1 MRYSS
6 FPGCI
11 NVEKTS
17 EQYFRPPLPLKNQ
30 KAMGEETETQVP
42 SRMVDKWTVGSNK
55 EGLYNGVKP
64 PEERTREKKKEHQGR
79 VTVASGRTPSETT
92 ILSKNLSLGHYL
104 KQPIHPKLAPRTRDH
119 HLLVCF
125 ILLG

>member
-6 FPGCI
+6 FPSRI

-17 EQYFRPPLPLKNQ
+17 EQYFRPPLPPENQ
-30 KAMGEETETQVP
+30 KAVGGEAETRVP

-64 PEERTREKKKEHQGR
+64 PEERDHKRKRKNIKE
-79 VTVASGRTPSETT
+79 E
-92 ILSKNLSLGHYL
+92 
-104 KQPIHPKLAPRTRDH
+104 
-119 HLLVCF
+119 LL
-125 ILLG
+125 